1 MVTAAPA
8 RRASQGRTVRRTRT
22 ARRSALA
29 ALAGGAAAVLALTAC
44 SSGSSGGS
52 SGSGSKAGS
61 GQTQGALIL
70 KEFTNPYWISME
82 KSAKAE
88 AAKLGIS
95 LQVSAG
101 NSDDDTSS
109 QITQIDDAISAG
121 DKGIIISLNGD
132 AVNSAL
138 NQAKQEGL
146 IVVAVDTPPIPA
158 SVANVTYAT
167 DNTQA
172 GTLDGKWEAAKL
184 AGKRA
189 DIAMLD
195 DLANQVITGDVD
207 RDQGFLEGMG
217 IKVGTP
223 SVNGQE
229 PKSGQYTGGK
239 GGTYKISCQLAT
251 EGAQTGGQSAME
263 TCLSKDSSI
272 NVVYAINEPSAE
284 GAAKALAAAGK
295 KNVSIVTID
304 GGCSNLPYVT
314 NGEIGATAGQFPG
327 KMAVDGV
334 EAIAQFAKTGKK
346 PTNQS
351 GQDFYNTGT
360 QLYTDSPQAGV
371 PSITAAAAKTK
382 CWGYPAHDRRHL
394 HHPPRRRPR
403 SAVRGGPGGLPP
415 PGQ

>member
-1 MVTAAPA
+1 VVITAAQ
-8 RRASQGRTVRRTRT
+8 SRRTRRART
-22 ARRSALA
+22 SRRTRIERRSALA
-29 ALAGGAAAVLALTAC
+29 ALAGVVAAVLALTAC

-52 SGSGSKAGS
+52 TGSKSGSGKI
-61 GQTQGALIL
+61 QVALIL

-82 KSAKAE
+82 KTAKAE
-88 AAKLGIS
+88 AAKLGVS

-146 IVVAVDTPPIPA
+146 VVVAVDTPPIPA

-167 DNTQA
+167 NNTQA
-172 GTLDGKWEAAKL
+172 GLLDGKWEAAKL
-184 AGKRA
+184 AGKSA

-195 DLANQVITGDVD
+195 DLANQVITVDVD
-207 RDQGFLEGMG
+207 RDHGFLEGMG
-217 IKVGTP
+217 IKVGNP
-223 SVNGQE
+223 NVNGQE

-263 TCLSKDSSI
+263 TCLSKDSNI

-284 GAAKALAAAGK
+284 GAAKALQAAGK

-327 KMAVDGV
+327 KMAQEGV
-334 EAIAQFAKTGKK
+334 AAIAQFAKTGKK
-346 PTNQS
+346 PANQA

-371 PSITAAAAKTK
+371 PSITAAAAKSK
-382 CWGYPAHDRRHL
+382 CWG
-394 HHPPRRRPR
+394 
-403 SAVRGGPGGLPP
+403 
-415 PGQ
+415 

>member
-1 MVTAAPA
+1 MNPAAP
-8 RRASQGRTVRRTRT
+8 VRRTRRST
-22 ARRSALA
+22 RRARRTRRSAA
-29 ALAGGAAAVLALTAC
+29 AACFAGVAAAVLALAAC
-44 SSGSSGGS
+44 SSGGG
-52 SGSGSKAGS
+52 SGSGGGGGS
-61 GQTQGALIL
+61 GGKIKVALIL

-82 KSAKAE
+82 KTAKAE
-88 AAKLGIS
+88 AAKLGVS

-138 NQAKQEGL
+138 NQAKQQGL

-158 SVANVTYAT
+158 SAANVTYAT

-172 GTLDGKWEAAKL
+172 GLLDGKWEASKL
-184 AGKRA
+184 AGKSA

-195 DLANQVITGDVD
+195 DLANQVITVDVD
-207 RDQGFLEGMG
+207 RDHGFLEGMG
-217 IKVGTP
+217 IPVGNKN
-223 SVNGQE
+223 VNGQE
-229 PKSGQYTGGK
+229 PKSGHYSGGK

-263 TCLSKDSSI
+263 TCLSKDSGI

-284 GAAKALAAAGK
+284 GAAKALKTAGK
-295 KNVSIVTID
+295 TGVSIVTID
-304 GGCSNLPYVT
+304 GGCSNLPFVA

-327 KMAVDGV
+327 KMALDGV
-334 EAIAQFAKTGKK
+334 QAIAQFAKTGKK
-346 PTNQS
+346 PTNQA

-360 QLYTDSPQAGV
+360 QLYTDSPQSGV
-371 PSITAAAAKTK
+371 ASITAAAAKSK
-382 CWGYPAHDRRHL
+382 CWG
-394 HHPPRRRPR
+394 
-403 SAVRGGPGGLPP
+403 
-415 PGQ
+415 